1 MTSRREFAGGWRV
14 LAGSLLG
21 ISIGVSSIYFYS
33 LGVFIKPLAA
43 AFHWGRGEASL
54 GALVGTAGAALVAVP
69 VGRLVDRFGSVKVA
83 ITSLILLALSFAGL
97 GLFTSG
103 IASFLVLTV
112 LLSLLTAGS
121 SPLPY
126 TRLVVAAFD
135 RRRGMALG
143 VILAGTGLGA
153 ILIPAL
159 LTPFVA
165 THGWRAGDFALA
177 ALIVMLT
184 PILLFLLISAK
195 TSEPVRGERVPISRF
210 VSDPVFRR
218 LALIF
223 FLASVA
229 VLGTVVQFV
238 PMLTDGG
245 MSPAQAGGTAALLG
259 LTSIAGRLV
268 TGFLLDRVPPLLVTG
283 GVFLAGALG
292 VAVLGLGGPAFAV
305 VGALIV
311 GLTVGAEV
319 DLMAFLIGRHFPR
332 VSYGQFYGAIYAV
345 FLMGGAIGPAL
356 SGYMQQASGSY
367 RLSLLTAAALLTTA
381 AFLAWR
387 LSRATNRE
395 FALNAPVTAPN

>member
-1 MTSRREFAGGWRV
+1 
-14 LAGSLLG
+14 
-21 ISIGVSSIYFYS
+21 
-33 LGVFIKPLAA
+33 
-43 AFHWGRGEASL
+43 
-54 GALVGTAGAALVAVP
+54 
-69 VGRLVDRFGSVKVA
+69 
-83 ITSLILLALSFAGL
+83 
-97 GLFTSG
+97 
-103 IASFLVLTV
+103 
-112 LLSLLTAGS
+112 
-121 SPLPY
+121 
-126 TRLVVAAFD
+126 
-135 RRRGMALG
+135 
-143 VILAGTGLGA
+143 
-153 ILIPAL
+153 
-159 LTPFVA
+159 
-165 THGWRAGDFALA
+165 
-177 ALIVMLT
+177 
-184 PILLFLLISAK
+184 
-195 TSEPVRGERVPISRF
+195 
-210 VSDPVFRR
+210 
-218 LALIF
+218 
-223 FLASVA
+223 
-229 VLGTVVQFV
+229 V

>member
-165 THGWRAGDFALA
+165 THGWRAGYFALA

-283 GVFLAGALG
+283 GVF
-292 VAVLGLGGPAFAV
+292 GLGGPAFAV